1 MRVVLKP
8 GAAKPSGEYLFR
20 LYERMDR
27 VRQATLLLRGSLTV
41 RDELEVLLN
50 GVPMAPG
57 PLGQRNARF
66 LEMAPAVRWFPVPP
80 DAVAY
85 GQNQLTISLV
95 EADSQT
101 SADIVIDEVELW
113 IQPK

>member
-1 MRVVLKP
+1 
-8 GAAKPSGEYLFR
+8 
-20 LYERMDR
+20 MDR
-27 VRQATLLLRGSLTV
+27 IRQATLLLRGSLTG

-66 LEMAPAVRWFPVPP
+66 LEMAPALRWFPVPP
-80 DAVAY
+80 DAMAY
-85 GQNQLTISLV
+85 GQNKLTISLV
-95 EADSQT
+95 EADPQT
-101 SADIVIDEVELW
+101 SADIVVDEVELW